1 MERAIIRFAIQGDI
15 HSYRHIPPCHQI
27 PRSYMIKLINDLPKV
42 KANMLFILGDY
53 ADRDYPIVMELSKLS
68 SAPIIYQH
76 GDHEF
81 FGDWTA
87 GLYTR
92 NYEDRRTVGE
102 PCNPLAY
109 MFGSIPRCE
118 AWTGLPRF
126 WSFIFKGIHF
136 VLSFNGK
143 FEVWPIW
150 FLKWLNKVLREHRN
164 LTTIIL
170 GHRPLYE
177 DGSCAEAL
185 REIIRRNKQVKL
197 YCYAHRH
204 EGVRLKFLG
213 ETLQVPVELLDES
226 TTKRTYE
233 GDWYVL
239 IEVSSSG
246 IKILRRNFSKCETSL
261 VYFYKTKT
269 TIGNGNGAHVHL
281 PYIVPDKG
289 SFSVPTL
296 WLKNA
301 RVRVW
306 SLSKE
311 EVLPD
316 PLLKRGLV
324 LWRSLNG
331 ARISIAKTDKL
342 KLSLLGVPRAIK
354 VKVREIKGSSI
365 NPVRICEAILPV
377 KFNVEECGE
386 SGSING
392 GMLYHFLLIA
402 QIPVGRRLRL
412 IVEGIAPEGSVE
424 SHQYIDVIGCNGISS
439 AMLKVGHLRINGKW
453 HWMSF
458 HTKSGEVMIKAKG
471 PRRANRLKI
480 SLAVPECVREAE
492 YSFILLVYPH
502 EGMYTLVDEGVN
514 FSRKIKLRINN
525 KRFYLGDIRPYEFKE
540 IEMENLAGG
549 SEISVQCDGSKLA
562 IVELMGETPAIFQ
575 HLVYKVRKLND
586 EFIAYELSNSS
597 KLMLKNQVFK
607 EKIGRSSLILFK
619 KIKLRHL
626 SQPL

>member
-68 SAPIIYQH
+68 SVPIIYQH

-392 GMLYHFLLIA
+392 GMLYDFLLIA

-492 YSFILLVYPH
+492 YFFILLVYPH

-540 IEMENLAGG
+540 IEMENLVGG

>member
-68 SAPIIYQH
+68 SVPIIYQH

-392 GMLYHFLLIA
+392 GMLYDFLLIA

-492 YSFILLVYPH
+492 YFFILLVYPH

-540 IEMENLAGG
+540 IDMENLAGG

>member
-68 SAPIIYQH
+68 SIPIIYQH

-365 NPVRICEAILPV
+365 NPVRVCEAILPV

-392 GMLYHFLLIA
+392 GMLYDFLLIA

-439 AMLKVGHLRINGKW
+439 AVLKVGHLRINGKW

-492 YSFILLVYPH
+492 YFFILLVYPH

-562 IVELMGETPAIFQ
+562 IVELVGETPAIFQ

>member
-1 MERAIIRFAIQGDI
+1 
-15 HSYRHIPPCHQI
+15 
-27 PRSYMIKLINDLPKV
+27 
-42 KANMLFILGDY
+42 
-53 ADRDYPIVMELSKLS
+53 
-68 SAPIIYQH
+68 
-76 GDHEF
+76 
-81 FGDWTA
+81 
-87 GLYTR
+87 
-92 NYEDRRTVGE
+92 
-102 PCNPLAY
+102 
-109 MFGSIPRCE
+109 
-118 AWTGLPRF
+118 
-126 WSFIFKGIHF
+126 
-136 VLSFNGK
+136 
-143 FEVWPIW
+143 
-150 FLKWLNKVLREHRN
+150 
-164 LTTIIL
+164 
-170 GHRPLYE
+170 
-177 DGSCAEAL
+177 
-185 REIIRRNKQVKL
+185 
-197 YCYAHRH
+197 
-204 EGVRLKFLG
+204 
-213 ETLQVPVELLDES
+213 
-226 TTKRTYE
+226 
-233 GDWYVL
+233 
-239 IEVSSSG
+239 
-246 IKILRRNFSKCETSL
+246 
-261 VYFYKTKT
+261 
-269 TIGNGNGAHVHL
+269 
-281 PYIVPDKG
+281 
-289 SFSVPTL
+289 
-296 WLKNA
+296 
-301 RVRVW
+301 
-306 SLSKE
+306 
-311 EVLPD
+311 
-316 PLLKRGLV
+316 
-324 LWRSLNG
+324 
-331 ARISIAKTDKL
+331 
-342 KLSLLGVPRAIK
+342 
-354 VKVREIKGSSI
+354 
-365 NPVRICEAILPV
+365 LPV

-392 GMLYHFLLIA
+392 GMLYDFLLIA

-492 YSFILLVYPH
+492 YFFILLVYPH

-540 IEMENLAGG
+540 IDMENLAGG